1 MSRRHAAE
9 KREIL
14 PDPKFG
20 DVTLNKFMNNLMLDG
35 KKSAAEKIVYG
46 ALDIME
52 EKGQGIATDDTD
64 TEEGSASAAAAS
76 GSKGLAIFKKAL
88 KKVRPQVEVRSRRVG
103 GATYQVPVE
112 VRSERA
118 QALAIRWLIGAAR
131 KRSEN
136 TMIERLAGEL
146 LDAAND
152 RGAAVKKRDDTH
164 KMADAN
170 KAFAHYR
177 W

>member
-9 KREIL
+9 KRVIL

-20 DVTLNKFMNNLMLDG
+20 DLVLNKFMNNLMLDG

-46 ALDIME
+46 AIDIME

-64 TEEGSASAAAAS
+64 GEAEGSATGVA

-152 RGAAVKKRDDTH
+152 RGSAVKKRDDTH
-164 KMADAN
+164 KMAEAN